1 MGNYDKIIKKYRM
14 ETKYMTLLIHY
25 PKCTTCIK
33 AKKFLQNNNIEFEE
47 RHIVD
52 NNPTKEELTSWIK
65 ESNLEIKKFFNTSG
79 KLYKELGLKDKL
91 KSMTDEEKIELLSTN
106 GMLVKRPILIKN
118 SKVLVGFKEDEYSN
132 L

>member
-1 MGNYDKIIKKYRM
+1 
-14 ETKYMTLLIHY
+14 MTLLIHY